1 MCIINIEIKEMIKQ
15 EVNKEKKTNEADN
28 KTYSKVDNLK
38 FKI

>member
-15 EVNKEKKTNEADN
+15 EVNKEKKTNEVDN
-28 KTYSKVDNLK
+28 KTYSKVNNLK